1 MSAYDSGAMG
11 AIQEFEPTATRS
23 VRRRVA
29 LADIFHDRAE
39 PILER
44 VVAET
49 LRATD
54 FVGLGKGVA
63 SRYLV
68 TARTV
73 LPMCITALGSPDVDR
88 AQILDEN
95 SACVQQLVA
104 VGVPKFVQR
113 GLISLGFRIAN
124 GVARDNARARGFEPD
139 ELEDE
144 LRVFQRAFEARLFFG
159 V

>member
-1 MSAYDSGAMG
+1 MG

-23 VRRRVA
+23 DRRRAA
-29 LADIFHDRAE
+29 LEEIFHDRAE

-54 FVGLGKGVA
+54 FVGLGRTVA
-63 SRYLV
+63 GRYLV

-73 LPMCITALGSPDVDR
+73 LPMCLEALGAPDEER
-88 AQILDEN
+88 ARILSEN
-95 SACVQQLVA
+95 SACVQQLIA

-113 GLISLGFRIAN
+113 GLISLGFKIAN
-124 GVARDNARARGFEPD
+124 GVARDGARARGFEPD

>member
-1 MSAYDSGAMG
+1 MG

-23 VRRRVA
+23 ARRRVA
-29 LADIFHDRAE
+29 LEEIFHDRAE

-54 FVGLGKGVA
+54 FVGLGRSVA
-63 SRYLV
+63 TRYLTTV
-68 TARTV
+68 RTI
-73 LPMCITALGSPDVDR
+73 LPMCLDALGAPDAER
-88 AQILDEN
+88 TQMLDAN
-95 SACVQQLVA
+95 SACVQQLIA

-113 GLISLGFRIAN
+113 GLISLGFKIAN
-124 GVARDNARARGFEPD
+124 GVARDGARARGFEPD